1 MSKFCKECKV
11 EKPLLEYYYSKK
23 GKHNKLYPD
32 SICKSCKAIKNKK
45 WFKENKKKAQAFS
58 LKSKLKNRY
67 NMTVEQYHTLLIN
80 QDGRCKICSKR
91 QARRSLAVDHCH
103 STNVVRG
110 LLCDKCN
117 MALGLIHDNL
127 DILDGM
133 KQYLISSRVKS

>member
-1 MSKFCKECKV
+1 MTKSCKECKV
-11 EKPLLEYYYSKK
+11 EKPLTEYYYSKK
-23 GKHNKLYPD
+23 GNHGKLYPD
-32 SICKSCKAIKNKK
+32 STCKSCKKISNKK
-45 WFKENKKKAQAFS
+45 WFKENKKKAQAFN
-58 LKSKLKNRY
+58 LKSKLKKRY
-67 NMTVEQYHTLLIN
+67 NMTVDEYNALLIN

-103 STNVVRG
+103 STNVIRG

-133 KQYLISSRVKS
+133 KQYLIDSRVKS